1 MRVFSLIFFVVS
13 IIYVVMPIDF
23 DTSIVGYIDDFM
35 FFMSAFC
42 LLYAGF
48 VDKYRVRSVVLLK
61 MLSALFCF
69 VGALTL
75 FLLILFLK

>member
-1 MRVFSLIFFVVS
+1 MIFFVIS
-13 IIYVVMPIDF
+13 IIYIVVPNDY
-23 DTSIVGYIDDFM
+23 DTSVVGYIDDFM

-48 VDKYRVRSVVLLK
+48 VDKYKVRSVVLLK
-61 MLSALFCF
+61 MLSALFCLM
-69 VGALTL
+69 GALTL